1 MGKRLE
7 AVREWMTPRRR
18 FWAGVT
24 LYAAS
29 IVVPVVSPGT
39 SVGWLIGPASVFIV
53 GSFMSVANGNRASQ
67 LESPKA
73 QAKKGF
79 GNRVITGFFVAV
91 VLCVAFGLYLGNTS
105 QSNEDAEVQKAVEG
119 CHEEADSYSGPAL
132 GKHVIEDVCRKL
144 EVELRKPLSET

>member
-29 IVVPVVSPGT
+29 IIVPVVSPGT

-53 GSFMSVANGNRASQ
+53 GSFMSVANGKRTSQ
-67 LESPKA
+67 PEPPKRK
-73 QAKKGF
+73 AKKGF
-79 GNRVITGFFVAV
+79 GSRVVAGFFIAV
-91 VLCVAFGLYLGNTS
+91 VLWVAFGLYLCNTS
-105 QSNEDAEVQKAVEG
+105 QSNEDAQVREAVEG

-144 EVELRKPLSET
+144 EAELRKPLSET